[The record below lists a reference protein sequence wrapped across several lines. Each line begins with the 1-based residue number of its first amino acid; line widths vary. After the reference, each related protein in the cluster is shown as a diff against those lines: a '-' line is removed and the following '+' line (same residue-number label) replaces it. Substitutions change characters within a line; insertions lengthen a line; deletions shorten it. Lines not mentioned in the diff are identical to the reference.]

1 RHLTGEQKREL
12 IAQQLK
18 ATPEKSD
25 RQIAEIVKA
34 SPTFVGKV
42 RAEKEAT
49 GDVST
54 VDTRTDT
61 KGRKQPAKK
70 AKKVKQPAE
79 KKLARSEPAHVPG
92 GDIGATSTGEAE
104 QIHNEELADKCR
116 RLELKVEGL
125 ESEVSELK
133 AENAALRAKLEAA
146 QGMAAASAKIAT
158 ADTATAGDP

>member
-1 RHLTGEQKREL
+1 LSAAGVEVVDANGKVLVQHRIIQVANDAEAECLSLSLNVHRRHLTGEQKREL

-79 KKLARSEPAHVPG
+79 KKLARSEPAAVPG

-116 RLELKVEGL
+116 RLEL
-125 ESEVSELK
+125 
-133 AENAALRAKLEAA
+133 
-146 QGMAAASAKIAT
+146 
-158 ADTATAGDP
+158 